1 MRDRASAEAS
11 LVGNAGVGARPTL
24 PSAPAELAVVFD
36 DVAESYDA
44 EVLGFFA
51 PVAGHLLD
59 RLALRGHEALLD
71 IGCGSGAVLTAAG
84 WRLGPRSEM
93 TGIDAS
99 ARMIERAR
107 GALRG
112 TPAGQA
118 RLLVMDGQR
127 PELSPGA
134 FDLITASMV
143 LFFLPDPSGAL
154 RSWSRL
160 LRPGGR
166 VGITSFGEQ
175 TDAWRHLDEA
185 FEPFVPRHVFDAR
198 TRAPR
203 GVFASDE
210 ALADCFQGAGFP
222 SVETSQAIIDVVFD
236 DVDDWHRFTMSNSQ
250 SALWE
255 SVSPSN
261 RPLVLERAAERLEGF
276 RGADGRLHLEQ
287 HIRVTIAQSDVA
299 GSQV

>member
-1 MRDRASAEAS
+1 MRDRASADAS
-11 LVGNAGVGARPTL
+11 LLGTAGVGARPTS
-24 PSAPAELAVVFD
+24 PSAPAELAMVFD
-36 DVAESYDA
+36 DVAQSYDD
-44 EVLGFFA
+44 EGLGFFA

-59 RLALRGHEALLD
+59 GLALRGDESLLD
-71 IGCGSGAVLTAAG
+71 IGCGSGAVLASAG
-84 WRLGPRSEM
+84 WRLGPQSEL

-99 ARMIERAR
+99 ARMIEHAR
-107 GALRG
+107 SALRG

-127 PELSPGA
+127 PELSPEA

-143 LFFLPDPSGAL
+143 LFFLPDPSAAL
-154 RSWSRL
+154 LAWSRL

-166 VGITSFGEQ
+166 VGITSFGVQ
-175 TDAWRHLDEA
+175 TDAWRHIDEA
-185 FEPFVPRHVFDAR
+185 FEPFVPRHIFDAR

-210 ALADCFQGAGFP
+210 ALAECFQGAGFP
-222 SVETSQAIIDVVFD
+222 TVEISQATIDVVFD

-250 SALWE
+250 RALWE
-255 SVSPSN
+255 SVAPAD
-261 RPLVLERAAERLEGF
+261 RPLVLERAAERLAGSQ
-276 RGADGRLHLEQ
+276 GPDGRFHLQ
-287 HIRVTIAQSDVA
+287 QDIRVTIAQSDTT

>member
-1 MRDRASAEAS
+1 MGCSCHPQPSRRGKRTTRRQVFEPLIEAVRPPPQVEAVTSAPGWINEGNSVMSVARYETHPHWRWC
-11 LVGNAGVGARPTL
+11 VGIETSTGGQDEGSSERRSIAGGQCRGRGQAHVAVG
-24 PSAPAELAVVFD
+24 PAELAVVFD
-36 DVAESYDA
+36 DVAESYHDA

-112 TPAGQA
+112 RRRAGATA
-118 RLLVMDGQR
+118 RDGR
-127 PELSPGA
+127 STPELSPGA

-143 LFFLPDPSGAL
+143 LFFLPDPSRAL

-160 LRPGGR
+160 LRPRGR

-175 TDAWRHLDEA
+175 TDAWRHPSTRLS
-185 FEPFVPRHVFDAR
+185 FVPR
-198 TRAPR
+198 TSLMPR
-203 GVFASDE
+203 VPPCGVFASDE
-210 ALADCFQGAGFP
+210 ALADCFQGARFP
-222 SVETSQAIIDVVFD
+222 
-236 DVDDWHRFTMSNSQ
+236 
-250 SALWE
+250 
-255 SVSPSN
+255 
-261 RPLVLERAAERLEGF
+261 
-276 RGADGRLHLEQ
+276 
-287 HIRVTIAQSDVA
+287 
-299 GSQV
+299 